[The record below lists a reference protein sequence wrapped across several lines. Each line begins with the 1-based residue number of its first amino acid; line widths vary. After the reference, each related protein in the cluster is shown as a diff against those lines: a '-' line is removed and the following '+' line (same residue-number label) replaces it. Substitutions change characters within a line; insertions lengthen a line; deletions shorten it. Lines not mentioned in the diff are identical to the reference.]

1 MANISTY
8 PIGTP
13 AASDLLAGTE
23 LYTDSTGKQENLT
36 RNFTV
41 QSIASFA
48 NSYSLGYTV
57 YTALITQAGT
67 AAPVATVLQNTTGG
81 TITWTRPSNP
91 GVGRYVATISGANF
105 TANKTAVI
113 VTSGGNSDMIL
124 RPIVSS
130 TTTIDWYNIDSS
142 DNAVSD
148 VISATTTVEIRIY
161 S

>member
-13 AASDLLAGTE
+13 SASDLLAGTE

-41 QSIASFA
+41 QSVASFA
-48 NSYSLGYTV
+48 NSYNLGYTV
-57 YTALITQAGT
+57 YTALITQTGT

-81 TITWTRPSNP
+81 TFTYART
-91 GVGRYVATISGANF
+91 SGGDYTVTASSSLF
-105 TANKTAVI
+105 TANKTIVFLNGGSAENNHDIAWRRASDTVI
-113 VTSGGNSDMIL
+113 DLKTHNSDGKFTAGSL
-124 RPIVSS
+124 
-130 TTTIDWYNIDSS
+130 
-142 DNAVSD
+142 
-148 VISATTTVEIRIY
+148 EIRIY

>member
-13 AASDLLAGTE
+13 SASDLLAGTE

-41 QSIASFA
+41 QSVASFA

-57 YTALITQAGT
+57 YTALITQTGT

-81 TITWTRPSNP
+81 TFTYART
-91 GVGRYVATISGANF
+91 SGGDYTVTASSSLF
-105 TANKTAVI
+105 TANKTIVFLNGGSAENNHDIAWGRASDTVI
-113 VTSGGNSDMIL
+113 NLSTHNSDGKFTAGSI
-124 RPIVSS
+124 
-130 TTTIDWYNIDSS
+130 
-142 DNAVSD
+142 
-148 VISATTTVEIRIY
+148 EIRVY
-161 S
+161 A

>member
-13 AASDLLAGTE
+13 SASDLLAGTE

-41 QSIASFA
+41 QSVASFA

-57 YTALITQAGT
+57 YSAALTAGAGV
-67 AAPVATVLQNTTGG
+67 APTATVLQNTTGL
-81 TITWTRPSNP
+81 TFTWTRT
-91 GVGRYVATISGANF
+91 GTGQFVATVAGTPFA
-105 TANKTAVI
+105 ANKFWA
-113 VTSGGNSDMIL
+113 VTSAKVPQLTS
-124 RPIVSS
+124 IVRTS
-130 TTTIDWYNIDSS
+130 TNT
-142 DNAVSD
+142 ARLD
-148 VISATTTVEIRIY
+148 VIESQNGNALNTLVEGYIEIRIY

>member
-13 AASDLLAGTE
+13 SASDLLAGTE

-41 QSIASFA
+41 QSVASFA
-48 NSYSLGYTV
+48 NSYDLGYTV
-57 YTALITQAGT
+57 YTALITQTGT

-81 TITWTRPSNP
+81 T
-91 GVGRYVATISGANF
+91 F
-105 TANKTAVI
+105 TYAR
-113 VTSGGNSDMIL
+113 TSGGDYTVTASSSLFTADKTIVFLNGGSAENNHDIAWRRVSDTVIDLKTHNSDGKFTSGSL
-124 RPIVSS
+124 
-130 TTTIDWYNIDSS
+130 
-142 DNAVSD
+142 
-148 VISATTTVEIRIY
+148 EIRIY

>member
-13 AASDLLAGTE
+13 AQGDLIPGTQK
-23 LYTDSTGKQENLT
+23 YTNSSGKTENLT

-57 YTALITQAGT
+57 YTALITQTGT

-81 TITWTRPSNP
+81 T
-91 GVGRYVATISGANF
+91 F
-105 TANKTAVI
+105 TYAR
-113 VTSGGNSDMIL
+113 TSGGDYTVTASSSLFTADKTIVFLNGGSAENNHDIAWRRVSDTVIDLKTHNSDGKFTSGSL
-124 RPIVSS
+124 
-130 TTTIDWYNIDSS
+130 
-142 DNAVSD
+142 
-148 VISATTTVEIRIY
+148 EIRIY